1 VELTY
6 LRELDERR
14 SAILESISQQGK
26 LDAALKQTIEAA
38 DSKAHLFSG
47 SIMPRRAWSANLSP
61 IGAKP
66 PSRPFAPA
74 DVERCELRKELQLA
88 AAGAGMVCRSPE
100 RWFADSPLERAGLEH
115 SVPLRW
121 CGGPR
126 PLRSA
131 SFGRIFPRKDRRI
144 L

>member
-1 VELTY
+1 MV
-6 LRELDERR
+6 
-14 SAILESISQQGK
+14 GK
-26 LDAALKQTIEAA
+26 SVAYWGKADVAAL
-38 DSKAHLFSG
+38 
-47 SIMPRRAWSANLSP
+47 
-61 IGAKP
+61 
-66 PSRPFAPA
+66 FAPA
-74 DVERCELRKELQLA
+74 DVERRELRKELQLA